1 MYVESFP
8 LLCPSLCTAHMGR
21 CCSSVSSCPVHSFS
35 PLLSFIFTHI
45 TDSHR
50 ELLSQTW
57 LKGHG
62 SETESLRAATG
73 LQMQIL
79 HYLGFKHWSN
89 AATQNMEISTFTW
102 RGVLVFFFFLEIAEK
117 WQTCLYHSGD
127 GEWAKISQWRAVAV
141 SSVLYVRPRNTVDW
155 NQDFRHS
162 SRCIRP
168 F

>member
-102 RGVLVFFFFLEIAEK
+102 RGVLVFFFFFRDSRKMTNLP
-117 WQTCLYHSGD
+117 LPLRR
-127 GEWAKISQWRAVAV
+127 WRMGQDL
-141 SSVLYVRPRNTVDW
+141 SMKGRGREFSVVCTA
-155 NQDFRHS
+155 S
-162 SRCIRP
+162 
-168 F
+168 